1 MPAST
6 ETAVDPREDK
16 LPKWA
21 RDEFASLRRQLVE
34 AERYVADAKLSQPA
48 DDSDTLLDPY
58 RTLGA
63 IGLGNRPHI
72 RFLAGETRYDYLDVR
87 TDGEGKER
95 IIEVRGSQGVTLR
108 PTSSNVVQIALAP

>member
-1 MPAST
+1 MST
-6 ETAVDPREDK
+6 ETAADPREDK

-21 RDEFASLRRQLVE
+21 REELASLRRKLSV
-34 AERYVADAKLSQPA
+34 AEQYVADAKLDHPA

-58 RTLGA
+58 RDLGP

-72 RFLAGETRYDYLDVR
+72 RFLAGTSRYDYLDVR
-87 TDGEGKER
+87 TDGEGAQR
-95 IIEVRGSQGVTLR
+95 VIEVRGSQGVTLR